1 MDPMIDDAVT
11 WLQGQ
16 RSAMEALLR
25 ALVEE
30 SSYTLDRRGV
40 DAAGA
45 VLRSAIP
52 LPCRA
57 VASERFGAHLFFDN
71 GRAAGDGGVV
81 LVGHHDTVFP
91 RDVFA
96 GYRAEGGIARGPG
109 VLDMKG
115 GLVVMTFALQALREV
130 DALARVPLTMAVVA
144 DEEVGSPE
152 SAAHLA
158 AAARGAAVA
167 LVFEAG
173 RRGDAI
179 ITRRKGTMAMTA
191 RATGRAAHAGNAH
204 REGASAIRAM
214 ARFIEAAEAQTD
226 YARGVTVNVG
236 TVRGGTSKNT
246 VPARC
251 EAELDGRFER
261 AEDAARLE
269 AFLRDTAA
277 RPTVEGVTMALEGG
291 VARWPLERTAGSA
304 RWAERYGAC
313 QRAAGLSDGEA
324 GLQGGGSDAST
335 TAAAG
340 VPSIDGLGPRGSG
353 FHTPDE
359 YVELDS
365 LVPKCEALVRF
376 LLGEFGAG

>member
-1 MDPMIDDAVT
+1 MIDDAVA
-11 WLQGQ
+11 WLRGQ
-16 RSAMEALLR
+16 RSAMETLLR

-45 VLRSAIP
+45 VLRAAVP

-71 GRAAGDGGVV
+71 VRTAGDGGVV

-91 RDVFA
+91 REVFA
-96 GYRAEGGIARGPG
+96 GYRADGDIARGPG

-115 GLVVMTFALQALREV
+115 GLVVMTFALHALRAAG
-130 DALARVPLTMAVVA
+130 ALGRVPLTMAVVA

-152 SAAHLA
+152 SAPHLA
-158 AAARGAAVA
+158 AAAKGATVA

-204 REGASAIRAM
+204 HEGASAIRAM

-226 YARGVTVNVG
+226 YTRGVTVNVG

-246 VPARC
+246 VPAHC

-261 AEDAARLE
+261 TEDAARLE
-269 AFLRDTAA
+269 AFLRDTASH
-277 RPTVEGVTMALEGG
+277 PTVEGVTMALQGG
-291 VARWPLERTAGSA
+291 VARWPLERSAESA
-304 RWAERYGAC
+304 RWAERYGIC
-313 QRAAGLSDGEA
+313 QRAAGLFDGEA
-324 GLQGGGSDAST
+324 DLQGGGSDAST
-335 TAAAG
+335 TASIG
-340 VPSIDGLGPRGSG
+340 VPSIDGLGPRGRG

-376 LLGEFGAG
+376 LLSEFGAG